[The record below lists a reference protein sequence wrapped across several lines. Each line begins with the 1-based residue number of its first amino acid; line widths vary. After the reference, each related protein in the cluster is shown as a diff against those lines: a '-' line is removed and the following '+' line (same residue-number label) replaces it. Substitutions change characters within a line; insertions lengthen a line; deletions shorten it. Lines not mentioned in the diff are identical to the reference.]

1 YRRGLYIFFQ
11 RTVPYPQLMMFDAPD
26 SNVSCPRRERSTTPL
41 QALNLLN
48 DPVFFEAAQA
58 LAVRVWRE
66 SQPSRPGR
74 IDYVYRLC
82 LGRPPEQRDRDR
94 MLQFLQEQQRRFAGD
109 AQLTA
114 SMYARQ
120 VEGVAA
126 EDWAAWIA
134 LSRSLLNTDE
144 FLTRE

>member
-1 YRRGLYIFFQ
+1 
-11 RTVPYPQLMMFDAPD
+11 MMFDAPD

-82 LGRPPEQRDRDR
+82 LGRPPEQRERDR

-114 SMYARQ
+114 SMYAGK
-120 VEGVAA
+120 VEGVAP
-126 EDWAAWIA
+126 EDLAAWIA